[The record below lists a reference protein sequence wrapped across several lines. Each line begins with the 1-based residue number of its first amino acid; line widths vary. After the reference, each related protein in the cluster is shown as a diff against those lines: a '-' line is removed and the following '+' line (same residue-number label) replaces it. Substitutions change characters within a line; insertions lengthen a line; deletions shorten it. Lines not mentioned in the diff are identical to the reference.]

1 MEDSDS
7 ARWRMGEME
16 MGEMVR
22 CAVVDKILVS
32 TRWMPSI
39 SQTKYVFFF
48 VVDSVRVQL
57 SISAAT

>member
-1 MEDSDS
+1 
-7 ARWRMGEME
+7 MGEME